1 MNNQKISQFYYKNNR
16 LQQIRGFCNTV
27 NYGSLS
33 KAAKVMNLTQSS
45 ISLQIKTLERDLSTN
60 LLKRNKKNTKRFEL
74 TEDGKILYEMGL
86 QIVKDSD
93 EICEKFLLKSS
104 KYHNNVLKIAGHHS
118 VFSILIPQA
127 LKNIKIN
134 NPDLRLQ
141 LSYLTRQEACDQIE
155 KGEIDVAIYPMEY
168 LELIQKN
175 LTYQKVSL
183 YKPAL
188 ITPIGHQLTKIPD
201 KKITFEEI
209 GKYNYIHTGNY
220 AISDIMEYNIATKV
234 LKSDIELNHGSWD
247 ILKSLV
253 SAGLGVTI
261 FHEDYCK
268 DSSDIAIKKVPH
280 LSPNIAYYAIFN
292 GGASP
297 KKLVSN
303 LVESIISENLIP
315 NPIFKSFKKN

>member
-1 MNNQKISQFYYKNNR
+1 MDHCKISQFYYKNNR

-27 NYGSLS
+27 TYGSLS

-45 ISLQIKTLERDLSTN
+45 ISLQIKTLERDLGAN
-60 LLKRNKKNTKRFEL
+60 LLNRSKKNTKRFEL

-86 QIVKDSD
+86 QIVNDSD
-93 EICEKFLLKSS
+93 ELCDKFLLKSS
-104 KYHNNVLKIAGHHS
+104 NHHNSILKIAGHHS
-118 VFSILIPQA
+118 VFSILVPQA
-127 LKNIKIN
+127 LKNIKVD

-141 LSYLTRQEACDQIE
+141 LSYLTRKEACDQIE
-155 KGEIDVAIYPMEY
+155 KGEIDVAIYPMED

-175 LTYQKVSL
+175 LTYQKIAD

-188 ITPIGHQLTKIPD
+188 ITPLGHPLTKISD

-220 AISDIMEYNIATKV
+220 AISDIMKYNIASKV

-268 DSSDIAIKKVPH
+268 GAKDIAIKKVRH
-280 LSPNIAYYAIFN
+280 LSPNIAYYAISK
-292 GGASP
+292 GGAIP
-297 KKLVSN
+297 KKMVSSLIETVISQN
-303 LVESIISENLIP
+303 L
-315 NPIFKSFKKN
+315 

>member
-1 MNNQKISQFYYKNNR
+1 MNRNSKAPQFYYKNNL
-16 LQQIRGFCNTV
+16 LQQLRGFCNAVACSSIT
-27 NYGSLS
+27 
-33 KAAKVMNLTQSS
+33 KAGKAMGLTQSTV
-45 ISLQIKTLERDLSTN
+45 SLQIKTLERDLKKK
-60 LLKRNKKNTKRFEL
+60 LLHRSRANSKGFSL
-74 TEDGKILYEMGL
+74 TEDGKIFYEMAISL
-86 QIVKDSD
+86 LNSAD
-93 EICEKFLLKSS
+93 EIRDKFFLQSS
-104 KYHNNVLKIAGHHS
+104 KHHSSVLKIAGHHS
-118 VFSILIPQA
+118 VFSIIIPQA
-127 LKNIKIN
+127 LKSIKN
-134 NPDLRLQ
+134 HNPDLRLQ

-155 KGEIDVAIYPMEY
+155 KGEIDVAIYPMED

-175 LTYQKVSL
+175 LTYQKVSS

-188 ITPIGHQLTKIPD
+188 IMPLGHPLTKIPD

-220 AISDIMEYNIATKV
+220 AISDIMKYNIASKV

-268 DSSDIAIKKVPH
+268 DSKDIAIKKVQH
-280 LSPNIAYYAIFN
+280 LSPNIAYYAIFK
-292 GGASP
+292 GGVQP

-303 LVESIISENLIP
+303 LVESVVLQNL
-315 NPIFKSFKKN
+315 

>member
-1 MNNQKISQFYYKNNR
+1 MDHCKISQFYYKNNR

-27 NYGSLS
+27 TYGSLS

-45 ISLQIKTLERDLSTN
+45 ISLQIKTLERDLGAN
-60 LLKRNKKNTKRFEL
+60 LLNRSKKNTKRFEL

-86 QIVKDSD
+86 QIVNDSD
-93 EICEKFLLKSS
+93 ELCDKFLLKSS
-104 KYHNNVLKIAGHHS
+104 NHHNGILKIAGHHS

-127 LKNIKIN
+127 LKSVKVD

-141 LSYLTRQEACDQIE
+141 LSYLTRKEACDQIE
-155 KGEIDVAIYPMEY
+155 KGEVDVAIYPMED

-175 LTYQKVSL
+175 LTYQKIAN

-188 ITPIGHQLTKIPD
+188 ITPLGHPLTKTPD

-220 AISDIMEYNIATKV
+220 AISDIMKYNIASKV

-268 DSSDIAIKKVPH
+268 GAKDIAIKKVSH
-280 LSPNIAYYAIFN
+280 LSPNIAYYAIFK
-292 GGASP
+292 GGTVP
-297 KKLVSN
+297 KKLVSSLIETVISQN
-303 LVESIISENLIP
+303 L
-315 NPIFKSFKKN
+315 

>member
-1 MNNQKISQFYYKNNR
+1 MDHHKISQFYYKNNR

-27 NYGSLS
+27 TYGSIS
-33 KAAKVMNLTQSS
+33 KAANIMNLTQSS
-45 ISLQIKTLERDLSTN
+45 ISLQIKTLERDLGTN
-60 LLKRNKKNTKRFEL
+60 LLKRSKKNTKKFEL

-86 QIVKDSD
+86 QIVNDSD
-93 EICEKFLLKSS
+93 ELCDKFLLRSS
-104 KYHNNVLKIAGHHS
+104 KHHNSVLKIAGHHS
-118 VFSILIPQA
+118 VFSILIPKA
-127 LKNIKIN
+127 LKTVKNH

-141 LSYLTRQEACDQIE
+141 LSYITRQEACDQLE
-155 KGEIDVAIYPMEY
+155 KGEIDVAIYPMED

-175 LTYQKVSL
+175 LTYQKISD
-183 YKPAL
+183 YKPVL
-188 ITPIGHQLTKIPD
+188 ITPLEHPLTKVPD

-209 GKYNYIHTGNY
+209 GKYNYIHTGSY
-220 AISDIMEYNIATKV
+220 AISDIMKYNIASKV

-268 DSSDIAIKKVPH
+268 GSKDIAIKKVGH
-280 LSPNIAYYAIFN
+280 LSPNIAYYAIFK
-292 GGASP
+292 GGVQP

-303 LVESIISENLIP
+303 LVESVMSQQ
-315 NPIFKSFKKN
+315 S

>member
-1 MNNQKISQFYYKNNR
+1 MNLDSKVPQFYYKNNR
-16 LQQIRGFCNTV
+16 LQQIRGFCNAV
-27 NYGSLS
+27 MCGSMT
-33 KAAKVMNLTQSS
+33 KAGESMGLTQSTV
-45 ISLQIKTLERDLSTN
+45 SLQIRTLERDLKKK
-60 LLKRNKKNTKRFEL
+60 LLHRSKTSSKRFSL
-74 TEDGKILYEMGL
+74 TEDGKIFYEMAISVLNAADG
-86 QIVKDSD
+86 
-93 EICEKFLLKSS
+93 ICEKFFFQSS
-104 KYHNNVLKIAGHHS
+104 KYHNSVLKIAGHHS

-127 LKNIKIN
+127 LKSVKVD

-141 LSYLTRQEACDQIE
+141 LSYLTRQEAFDQIE
-155 KGEIDVAIYPMEY
+155 KDEIDVAIYPMED

-175 LTYQKVSL
+175 LTYQKVSP

-188 ITPIGHQLTKIPD
+188 ITPVGHPLTKIPD

-220 AISDIMEYNIATKV
+220 AISDIMKYNIASKV

-268 DSSDIAIKKVPH
+268 DSKDIAIKQVRH
-280 LSPNIAYYAIFN
+280 LSPNIAYYAIFK
-292 GGASP
+292 GGVSP

-303 LVESIISENLIP
+303 LVETAISQNL
-315 NPIFKSFKKN
+315 